1 MPSPFP
7 GMNPFLEQ
15 DDAWHDFHE
24 QFCIECRNAVLQQLP
39 SAYIAKLDENIYI
52 HELPEDQ
59 RRLFARGDVTV
70 AREAAPAGGSSR
82 PGTLA
87 APVYGRVLPHIE
99 FERENFVEIRDGR
112 TRELV
117 TVIELLSPPNKR
129 PESDREQFLNKRWQL
144 MTSTAHYVEIDLLL
158 GRPRLPVEELPECDY
173 YAMVSRVEERP
184 KVGLWPFGLR
194 DSLPDIPI
202 PLRDPDGDLLLNL
215 QDVLHRA
222 YDAGGYERYI
232 YGGSPEPPLASDQQ
246 AWAESILQPR

>member
-15 DDAWHDFHE
+15 EDAWHDFHE

-39 SAYIAKLDENIYI
+39 PAYIAKLDENVYI

-70 AREAAPAGGSSR
+70 ARENVPAGRSSR

-87 APVYGRVLPHIE
+87 APFYGRVLPYIE
-99 FERENFVEIRDGR
+99 FQRDNFVEIRDGR

-117 TVIELLSPPNKR
+117 TVIELLSPSNKK
-129 PESDREQFLNKRWQL
+129 PGSDREQFLNKRWQL
-144 MTSTAHYVEIDLLL
+144 MTSTAHYVEIDLLR
-158 GRPRLPVEELPECDY
+158 GGPRLPVEDLPECDY

-184 KVGLWPFGLR
+184 KVGLWPFELQ
-194 DSLPDIPI
+194 DPMPEIPI
-202 PLRDPDGDLLLNL
+202 PLRDPDSDLLLNL
-215 QDVLHRA
+215 QTLLHRA

-232 YGGSPEPPLASDQQ
+232 YQGAPEPPLSADQES
-246 AWAESILQPR
+246 WARGHLPR